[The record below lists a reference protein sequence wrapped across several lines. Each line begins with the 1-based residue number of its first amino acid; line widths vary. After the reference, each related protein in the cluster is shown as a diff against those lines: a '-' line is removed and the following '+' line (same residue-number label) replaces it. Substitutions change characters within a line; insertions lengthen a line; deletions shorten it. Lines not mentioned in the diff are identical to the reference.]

1 MLFPPLKA
9 DRALLWI
16 TLQSD
21 AGAPERYAALRAI
34 LKACRLHPL
43 DSTPT
48 AALVIVDEAAFRQR
62 LDAARAVLGPYDALH
77 LVTQA
82 GGRLSVL
89 AIGAVTAS
97 GSALQE
103 SASRPPWLVD

>member
-16 TLQSD
+16 SLHSD

-34 LKACRLHPL
+34 LKTCRLHPL
-43 DSTPT
+43 DGTPT
-48 AALVIVDEAAFRQR
+48 AALVIVEEAAFRQR
-62 LDAARAVLGPYDALH
+62 LDAARAVLGPDDALH
-77 LVTQA
+77 LITQA

-89 AIGAVTAS
+89 AIRPATTSGTAP
-97 GSALQE
+97 QE
-103 SASRPPWLVD
+103 FAPRPPWLAD